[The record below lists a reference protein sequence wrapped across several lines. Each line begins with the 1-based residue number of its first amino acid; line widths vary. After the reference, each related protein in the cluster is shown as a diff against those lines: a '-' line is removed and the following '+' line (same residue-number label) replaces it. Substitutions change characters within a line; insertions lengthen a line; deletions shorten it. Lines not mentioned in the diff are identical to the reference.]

1 MNIIEELFSEL
12 SQYSEVEAIALG
24 GSRAGSCY
32 DETSDYDVYVYCTG
46 IIPEENRKKLLS
58 RFCKVMEIGNHFWEY
73 EDNCTLNNQIDL
85 DIIYRN
91 LDEFLVDVSHVVFD
105 CQPHNGYT
113 TCMWHNLI
121 NCKIVY
127 DRDGRL
133 QAAQNQ
139 FSVEYQTQLKHNI
152 IEHNM
157 KLLKN
162 ALPAYRNQI
171 KKAVEREDLVSINH
185 RVTEFIASY
194 FDIIFALNRLT
205 HPGEKR
211 LVELCIE
218 SCRILPE
225 HFQENIT
232 FLFQDMFTVPEK
244 IGSDLDRLLENLEKV
259 L

>member
-1 MNIIEELFSEL
+1 MIEELFTEL
-12 SQYSEVEAIALG
+12 SKYPEVEAIALG

-46 IIPEENRKKLLS
+46 IIPEESRKNLLS
-58 RFCKVMEIGNHFWEY
+58 RFCKVMEIGNYFWEY

-91 LDEFLVDVSHVVFD
+91 LDEFLVDISHVVFD
-105 CQPHNGYT
+105 YQPHNGYT

-133 QAAQNQ
+133 QTARDQ
-139 FSVEYQTQLKHNI
+139 FSVEYPTQLKNNI

-157 KLLKN
+157 KLLKT

-171 KKAVEREDLVSINH
+171 KKAVDRGDLVSINH
-185 RVTEFIASY
+185 RVTEFMASY
-194 FDIIFALNRLT
+194 FDIIFALNQLT
-205 HPGEKR
+205 HPGEKQ

-218 SCRILPE
+218 SCRILPGN
-225 HFQENIT
+225 FQENIT
-232 FLFQDMFTVPEK
+232 LLFQDMFTVPEK
-244 IGSDLDRLLENLEKV
+244 IGSDLDQLLENLEKA

>member
-1 MNIIEELFSEL
+1 MIEELFTEL
-12 SQYSEVEAIALG
+12 SQYPEVEAIALG

-32 DETSDYDVYVYCTG
+32 DETSDYDVYVYCTDV
-46 IIPEENRKKLLS
+46 IPEKSRKNLLS
-58 RFCKVMEIGNHFWEY
+58 QFCKVMEIGNHFWEY

-91 LDEFLVDVSHVVFD
+91 LDEFLVDVSRVVFD

-133 QAAQNQ
+133 QATQNQ
-139 FSVEYQTQLKHNI
+139 FSVEYPTQLKNNI

-157 KLLKN
+157 KLLKT

-171 KKAVEREDLVSINH
+171 KKAVDRGDLVSINH
-185 RVTEFIASY
+185 RVTEFMASY
-194 FDIIFALNRLT
+194 FDIIFALNQLT

-218 SCRILPE
+218 NCRILPE

-232 FLFQDMFTVPEK
+232 LLFQDMFTVPEK
-244 IGSDLDRLLENLEKV
+244 IGSDLDQLLENIEKV

>member
-1 MNIIEELFSEL
+1 MIEELFSEL
-12 SQYSEVEAIALG
+12 SKYPEVEAIALG

-32 DETSDYDVYVYCTG
+32 DKTSDYDVYVYCTG

-91 LDEFLVDVSHVVFD
+91 LDEFLVDISHVVFD
-105 CQPHNGYT
+105 YQSHNGYT
-113 TCMWHNLI
+113 TCMWHNVI

-139 FSVEYQTQLKHNI
+139 FSVEYPIQLKNNI

-157 KLLKN
+157 KLLKT

-171 KKAVEREDLVSINH
+171 KKAVDRGDLVSINH
-185 RVTEFIASY
+185 RVTEFMASY
-194 FDIIFALNRLT
+194 FDIIFALNQLT

-218 SCRILPE
+218 SCRILPK
-225 HFQENIT
+225 HFQENIM

-244 IGSDLDRLLENLEKV
+244 IGSDLDRLLENLGKV